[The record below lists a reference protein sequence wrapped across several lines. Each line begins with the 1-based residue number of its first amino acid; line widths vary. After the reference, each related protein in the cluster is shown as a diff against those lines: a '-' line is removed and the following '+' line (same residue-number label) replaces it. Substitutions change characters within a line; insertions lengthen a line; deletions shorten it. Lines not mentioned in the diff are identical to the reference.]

1 MNLIQELQ
9 NIFRELKNI
18 WSHENIVRDDQQHK
32 MTEEEILDQALIESF
47 PASDPPGYYSKST
60 EDKFLHQ
67 SD

>member
-32 MTEEEILDQALIESF
+32 MTEEEILDQALI
-47 PASDPPGYYSKST
+47 
-60 EDKFLHQ
+60 
-67 SD
+67 